1 MTSWTALAKLAAGPS
16 GPESRTHPRF
26 RANAMACERGTVLDF
41 SATGIRIDFCRA
53 TRYRP
58 GQLVDLTLNSA
69 NGALRCPVEV
79 VWVKKTGWRS
89 AEVGFRF
96 PDPETARQLRLF
108 QAAYDPLADSE
119 WSNR

>member
-16 GPESRTHPRF
+16 GPESRRHPRF
-26 RANAMACERGTVLDF
+26 RANAMGCDRGTVLDF
-41 SATGIRIDFCRA
+41 SATGIRIDFDRSP
-53 TRYRP
+53 RFQP
-58 GQLVDLTLNSA
+58 GQTVELTLNSA
-69 NGALRCPVEV
+69 NGQMLCPVEV

-96 PDPETARQLRLF
+96 ASEETASQLRLF
-108 QAAYDPLADSE
+108 QAAYDPLAGGE

>member
-16 GPESRTHPRF
+16 GPESRRHPRF
-26 RANAMACERGTVLDF
+26 RANSMGCDRGTVLDF
-41 SATGIRIDFCRA
+41 SATGIRIDFSRCPRFEQGHA
-53 TRYRP
+53 
-58 GQLVDLTLNSA
+58 VELTLNSA
-69 NGALRCPVEV
+69 KGQLLCPVEV

-96 PDPETARQLRLF
+96 ADEETASQLRLF